1 MEESIGLLIIIKP
14 NCCVQEGGSSEL
26 HIAGPR
32 AAGSPLK
39 FQNSHIV
46 GHSCAED
53 VCRNKKCHLRASGW
67 PVTTHVETVDPYLSL
82 EKYMRKLK
90 IITFLKCYSIS
101 IKIIIDERLN
111 VLYR

>member
-1 MEESIGLLIIIKP
+1 MEESMGLLIIIKT
-14 NCCVQEGGSSEL
+14 NCCVQEGGSGEL

-39 FQNSHIV
+39 LQNSHIV

-67 PVTTHVETVDPYLSL
+67 PVTTHIETVDPNLSL
-82 EKYMRKLK
+82 
-90 IITFLKCYSIS
+90 
-101 IKIIIDERLN
+101 
-111 VLYR
+111 